1 MMMGNDVRTVVYMYV
16 LSYPQILTTLM
27 KADRNNAVG
36 HPFKTLALFSALSTP
51 TYPMWTAFFL
61 SYQLLLT
68 QFLPLPPLTSF
79 MDVPKADRNNG
90 GQ

>member
-1 MMMGNDVRTVVYMYV
+1 MMMGSDVRTVVYMYV

-51 TYPMWTAFFL
+51 TYPVWTIFFL
-61 SYQLLLT
+61 VLSASFNPVST
-68 QFLPLPPLTSF
+68 SSPL
-79 MDVPKADRNNG
+79 DVFYGRPQS
-90 GQ
+90 GQK